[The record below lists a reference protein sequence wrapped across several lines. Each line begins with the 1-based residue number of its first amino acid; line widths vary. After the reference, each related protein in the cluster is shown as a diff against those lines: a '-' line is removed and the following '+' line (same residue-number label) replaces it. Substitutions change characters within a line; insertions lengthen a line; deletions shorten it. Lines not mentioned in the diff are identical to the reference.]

1 MNHDKTSFEMSTAN
15 SPTLR
20 VFASKLCRK
29 HAISDATFYTWRK
42 KYGGMGCPRLF
53 YEDEIDIVVV
63 TINELSPK
71 RWQRIVVML
80 P

>member
-1 MNHDKTSFEMSTAN
+1 MKFSSYKSTSSNLNHDKTSFEMSTDN

-20 VFASKLCRK
+20 VSASKLCRK

-53 YEDEIDIVVV
+53 YEDEIDM
-63 TINELSPK
+63 PK
-71 RWQRIVVML
+71 I
-80 P
+80 